1 MDLNVEEEKLPLILP
16 AKKSIT
22 AVLTFLS
29 LSHSLFGLR
38 NKLCIYSSLWFM
50 GWFEKLEK

>member
-1 MDLNVEEEKLPLILP
+1 MGLNAEEEKPPLILP

-22 AVLTFLS
+22 NVLTFLS
-29 LSHSLFGLR
+29 ISHSLFGLR
-38 NKLCIYSSLWFM
+38 NKLCMYSSLWFM